1 MISSR
6 TSDALLALTR
16 LGLSNTG
23 DVLSETID
31 WTELKALAEQH
42 GLSAVVIDGI
52 DCLPEKNRP
61 PKEFL
66 LQWIGGVLNGYE
78 ARYKHCKNVM
88 GEMAGYYNAHGLK
101 MMLLKGYACGL
112 DWPKPEHRPYGDID
126 IWLFGKY
133 KEADELLAKEEG
145 IKIDRSHHHHTVFG
159 WCGFMVE
166 NHYDFVNVH
175 AHRSSVEL
183 EKVFKKLGRDDTHYV
198 DVEGERVYLPSANLH
213 ALFLIKHMVS
223 HFTSVSI
230 NLRHVLDWAFF
241 VKIHG
246 AEVDWEWLLP
256 LLDKFKMR
264 SFFDC
269 VNAICVE
276 DLGFSVDIFP
286 YVKFDPFLKERVLG
300 DILEP
305 EFVAAEPRGVASRLL
320 YKYKRWQGNAWKQR
334 LCYPESRWSSFWW
347 GLWAHVIKPRCH

>member
-1 MISSR
+1 MKF
-6 TSDALLALTR
+6 LLKDSFFTLIR
-16 LGLSNTG
+16 LGIGNIAIPSAQSY
-23 DVLSETID
+23 DWKVIQAFASE
-31 WTELKALAEQH
+31 H
-42 GLSAVVIDGI
+42 GLLGIIVDGI
-52 DCLPEKNRP
+52 ERLPDFERP
-61 PKEFL
+61 PKVIL
-66 LQWIGGVLNGYE
+66 LQMIGAVAQGYE
-78 ARYKHCKNVM
+78 QRYELYKKSIAKL
-88 GEMAGYYNAHGLK
+88 AGFYNAHGLK
-101 MMLLKGYACGL
+101 MMLLKGYSCGL
-112 DWPKPEHRPYGDID
+112 DWPRPEHRSYGDID

-133 KEADELLAKEEG
+133 KEADDLLAKETE
-145 IKIDRSHHHHTVFG
+145 IKIDTSHHHHTVFG
-159 WCGFMVE
+159 WGGFTVE

-175 AHRSSVEL
+175 VHRSSAEL
-183 EKVFKKLGRDDTHYV
+183 ENIFKELGSDDTHFV

-230 NLRHVLDWAFF
+230 NLRQVLDWAFF
-241 VKIHG
+241 VKTHG
-246 AEVDWEWLLP
+246 AEVDWERLLP

-286 YVKFDPFLKERVLG
+286 YVKFDPFLKERVLV

-305 EFVAAEPRGVASRLL
+305 QYVAEEPHGVVPRLL
-320 YKYKRWQGNAWKQR
+320 YKYRRWQGNAWKQR

-347 GLWAHVIKPRCH
+347 GLWAHVIKPR